1 MLNKLSNE
9 DYNYINRLRVR
20 SFRAH
25 NDISFEPGNASV
37 LILGS
42 NGVGKT
48 SILEAISIFSYG
60 KGIRNAKFYDMINR
74 DKKEFTIDLDLN
86 IRENFILEYQTSY
99 NKLDRSRRI
108 TINNKEITAKNSRK
122 TIPMLCIAPY
132 TEKIFTGSAILR
144 RNFLDKL
151 VNIFDN
157 DHSARLNEYDK
168 NMKQRTKLLK
178 DNVDD
183 DNWLATLEKKL
194 SELSVSICSSRL
206 DLLDRLSKKLKSSVD
221 KFPKLEIEFYE
232 SLEND
237 LEKKAAIDVEEFL
250 REKLKSNREIDR
262 LLGGSRVGCHKTD
275 LMVKNLQKNFS
286 AELCSSGEQKSIL
299 ISLVLSA
306 ASAFMEYTKKSPII
320 LLDEIFT
327 HLDVDKKSS
336 LLEKLVDLRSQIWI
350 TATEKEKFF
359 RDKKNFCFHQLTENG
374 LQNAY

>member
-1 MLNKLSNE
+1 MLNKFSNE

-25 NDISFEPGNASV
+25 NDISFEPGSASV

-60 KGIRNAKFYDMINR
+60 KGIRNAKFYDMINK
-74 DKKEFTIDLDLN
+74 DKKGFLIDLDLN
-86 IRENFILEYQTSY
+86 IRENFVLEYQTSY
-99 NKLDRSRRI
+99 NKLDRSRRVM
-108 TINNKEITAKNSRK
+108 INNKEITAKHSRK

-132 TEKIFTGSAILR
+132 TEKIFTGSAMLR

-157 DHSARLNEYDK
+157 DHSVRLNEYEK
-168 NMKQRTKLLK
+168 NLKQRTKLLK
-178 DNVDD
+178 DDIDD
-183 DNWLATLEKKL
+183 VNWLGALEKKL
-194 SELSVSICSSRL
+194 SELSVAICSSRL
-206 DLLDRLSKKLKSSVD
+206 DLIDRISKKLNSSLE
-221 KFPKLEIEFYE
+221 KFPNLEIEFYH
-232 SLEND
+232 SMEND
-237 LEKKAAIDVEEFL
+237 LIKKAAIDVEEFL
-250 REKLKSNREIDR
+250 KEKLQANREIDR

-275 LMVKNLQKNFS
+275 LMVKNLQKNLS

-299 ISLVLSA
+299 ISLVLST

-320 LLDEIFT
+320 LLDEVFT
-327 HLDVDKKSS
+327 HLDLEKKSS
-336 LLEKLVDLRSQIWI
+336 LLEKLVDLQSQIWI

-359 RDKKNFCFHQLTENG
+359 KDKKNFCFHHLTENG